1 MYKRQAHTRE
11 YAHRAHRVKE
21 LFERHGFHIVYD
33 KDQNEH
39 VSDGFFFTVGYGSMP
54 SSDLVAALLRY
65 GICAISLT
73 STGSLQNG
81 VRVCVSQMNREEQY
95 DLLRLRDMSDVS
107 RRAMEESHL
116 VSRDLLRSPE
126 TAAVLVKRDSSVSI
140 MMNEDDHLRIQAVR
154 TGDDL
159 LSAAQACFCV
169 DDALSR
175 QNEFAFDQQLGYLT
189 AFPTNAGTGMRASLL
204 LHLPLLTRSKQMGNV
219 GQMVAKVGLNIRGVY
234 GEGAEALG
242 NIYQISNQVTLG
254 RTEQE
259 LITTV
264 EAVGQ
269 RLTMM
274 EQNLEEKALT
284 TAKIETEDAVQRA
297 FGILTHARILPRGE
311 FYQMYSNL
319 RLGATMGLLPLSV
332 QKVDEVLDQAQDAHL
347 CIYAGETLSGQA
359 LDAARADRV
368 RELLGE

>member
-1 MYKRQAHTRE
+1 MQSDIVLSSRVRLARNYADLPFDLASEPEQAETCILRTLSALRQAG
-11 YAHRAHRVKE
+11 
-21 LFERHGFHIVYD
+21 L
-33 KDQNEH
+33 
-39 VSDGFFFTVGYGSMP
+39 
-54 SSDLVAALLRY
+54 
-65 GICAISLT
+65 
-73 STGSLQNG
+73 
-81 VRVCVSQMNREEQY
+81 EEQY

-159 LSAAQACFCV
+159 LS
-169 DDALSR
+169 
-175 QNEFAFDQQLGYLT
+175 